1 MVFKVP
7 SFPNP
12 SVILFYILNSS
23 NRRETFA
30 LKWNSQFQK
39 GDIQGHCP
47 GPFGTS
53 CWRSLM
59 ESCPSPTAGT
69 SQHEELNL
77 PCQGFALPAQ
87 EGPSPCNCPCPSLT
101 PRDTVGHGEGC
112 PHCGTKPSTAS
123 ARSTRCHLPQGRLG
137 CKKKAGI
144 PALITG
150 NRCRSAVVTEF
161 VKLNTWKRDADSP

>member
-1 MVFKVP
+1 MSLPMAGGWKCMVFKVP

-39 GDIQGHCP
+39 EDVQGRCP

-59 ESCPSPTAGT
+59 ESCPSPTAST
-69 SQHEELNL
+69 SQHEEPSL

-101 PRDTVGHGEGC
+101 PWDTAGHGESC

-137 CKKKAGI
+137 CKKKLGFL
-144 PALITG
+144 P
-150 NRCRSAVVTEF
+150 
-161 VKLNTWKRDADSP
+161 